1 MQSSNLAGTL
11 TLCRRAGRLAVG
23 YDQVKESVQKT
34 DAFLILL
41 AQDVS
46 PKTAERVRFLAAG
59 DGLPVYEL
67 PFSMDEME
75 QLLGKRIG
83 VTAIADRGFAGS
95 LLKKLEE
102 LSGR

>member
-1 MQSSNLAGTL
+1 
-11 TLCRRAGRLAVG
+11 
-23 YDQVKESVQKT
+23 
-34 DAFLILL
+34 
-41 AQDVS
+41 
-46 PKTAERVRFLAAG
+46 
-59 DGLPVYEL
+59 
-67 PFSMDEME
+67 MDEME